1 MPRPLTARR
10 CWESGRLV
18 TAHVP
23 VHAGV
28 VLFLSPAVVVPPFP
42 FSRLVHL
49 PSRSL
54 SLSLSITRSPLTHS
68 LSFSLLLSLSLH
80 LTPSSGR
87 AVGAEPCAVA
97 ARTRQHRRA
106 GRQGNQGAA
115 ANGSR
120 HRRGTVPRRRSGR
133 SGRGVH
139 RRLGAVA
146 ASDRKGAVV
155 DACQPAVCQVPVRG
169 DSRRVG
175 VVACVCVSVCVCTG
189 CSPAAFVF
197 WNAFWIA
204 LRAPSFA
211 RSLWMVQIVTRVRVC
226 LSVCQRM

>member
-1 MPRPLTARR
+1 MPRPLTAR
-10 CWESGRLV
+10 LV
-18 TAHVP
+18 VTHVP

-80 LTPSSGR
+80 LSPSSGR

-97 ARTRQHRRA
+97 ARTSQHRRP

-175 VVACVCVSVCVCTG
+175 VVACVCVSVCLCVCV
-189 CSPAAFVF
+189 CLCVSAR
-197 WNAFWIA
+197 
-204 LRAPSFA
+204 LRAHCGWCKLSPGSVFVCPCA
-211 RSLWMVQIVTRVRVC
+211 NGCEGCASSL
-226 LSVCQRM
+226 